1 MQQHSAEHLKS
12 PSKHLSEWVTKYCI
26 ALKKDFRPT
35 SVFFVIPPFAKTY
48 AAFVYGVLSYTLSA
62 RVVYAFI
69 FYELKKIY
77 QQEGRKKMHQIA
89 I

>member
-35 SVFFVIPPFAKTY
+35 SVFFIISPFAKTY
-48 AAFVYGVLSYTLSA
+48 TAFVYGVLSVLPTLSA

-77 QQEGRKKMHQIA
+77 H
-89 I
+89 